1 MPNRFLFVAIVAENP
16 PIDLVLTDVVMPG
29 LSGPDMLARIRD
41 RRSVRGLLMTGY
53 TERMLMTGNGSGDV
67 LEKPFESNELL
78 RLVRLALEA
87 TPSGSDAKPEAP
99 PPPA

>member
-1 MPNRFLFVAIVAENP
+1 P

-41 RRSVRGLLMTGY
+41 RRPVRGLLMTGY
-53 TERMLMTGNGSGDV
+53 TEKLTTTGNGSGDV
-67 LEKPFESNELL
+67 LEKPFESTELL

-87 TPSGSDAKPEAP
+87 TPSGSDAKPEVP